1 MGPVSLYAELALH
14 RHVSMSAIGSV
25 IVIASLEP
33 FSLRS
38 KRPRETQGRPGWF
51 EWDASGRLP
60 TALGDAGQ
68 LARVGH
74 LPDADATQAEH
85 AVDGSCPPA
94 TRAAG
99 VAAHLELRLAP
110 GLGWPSR
117 ACLARGP

>member
-1 MGPVSLYAELALH
+1 MVTESFDAAVAP
-14 RHVSMSAIGSV
+14 RRRVSMSAIGSV

-60 TALGDAGQ
+60 TALGDARE
-68 LARVGH
+68 LARGGH
-74 LPDADATQAEH
+74 PPDADATQAEH
-85 AVDGSCPPA
+85 AADGWAPPA

-99 VAAHLELRLAP
+99 V
-110 GLGWPSR
+110 
-117 ACLARGP
+117 